1 MAEKDRRQ
9 IPLLPVLFCVIRCSM
24 FGIQCSMYG
33 ILWIVFS
40 FAIGTPQI
48 FYNGTIEETS
58 IVCTTDRKAKIM
70 FNNLFGYDIFGVD
83 STNLHWKEG
92 IIRKVRELAD
102 EHECTADDDAFD
114 SVWELL
120 DSELPSSLAFHVDGG
135 HTYIGIPAG
144 FPFDMPDDVYKLITR
159 SYAARFVAN
168 TLKEFFTETPDEIA
182 MACHTYSGV
191 EE

>member
-1 MAEKDRRQ
+1 M
-9 IPLLPVLFCVIRCSM
+9 LPVLFCVIRCSM

-83 STNLHWKEG
+83 STNLHSL
-92 IIRKVRELAD
+92 IRGKI
-102 EHECTADDDAFD
+102 CCKY
-114 SVWELL
+114 
-120 DSELPSSLAFHVDGG
+120 SERVLYRNARRNCDGLS
-135 HTYIGIPAG
+135 YIQ
-144 FPFDMPDDVYKLITR
+144 R
-159 SYAARFVAN
+159 R
-168 TLKEFFTETPDEIA
+168 
-182 MACHTYSGV
+182 
-191 EE
+191 